1 MHFPVQNYN
10 VNIFCNPSSN
20 HRDEKDMK
28 RTKKPKLSIN
38 LNENILEDHEF
49 LLLKY
54 FLVGSSLNFSF
65 SMEVTNSLL
74 NKKLQNKILIEE
86 K

>member
-10 VNIFCNPSSN
+10 VNIFCNPCSN
-20 HRDEKDMK
+20 HRDEKDIK
-28 RTKKPKLSIN
+28 RTKKQKLPIN
-38 LNENILEDHEF
+38 LNGNILEGHEF

-54 FLVGSSLNFSF
+54 FLGGSSLYFSF